1 MVGDILLLLEGWV
14 VFVLYGLHVITPDYE
29 SRKIQGLNENYK
41 Y

>member
-1 MVGDILLLLEGWV
+1 MGDILLILEGRV

-29 SRKIQGLNENYK
+29 SGKIQGSNENYK

>member
-1 MVGDILLLLEGWV
+1 MVGDILLLLEGCL

-29 SRKIQGLNENYK
+29 GGNIQGSNENYK